1 LSTFKDSTGREWS
14 IRFDGLLLAELRQQ
28 HQINL
33 ADLTGADYLS
43 LDRDPSVLTVAV
55 AHLVRDQLAAAKLSR
70 EQFAATLVGQS
81 LDDALDAVWEA
92 AKVFFPPRKLSALQ
106 SSYAN
111 LRGQWETMGPT
122 MLLLGQPGVP
132 PMMADALARTMMAAA
147 STASASSA
155 ASPSATGP
163 EETPSSAA
171 TT

>member
-1 LSTFKDSTGREWS
+1 MSTFKDSTGREWT
-14 IRFDGLLLAELRQQ
+14 IRFDGMLLADQRQQ

-55 AHLVRDQLAAAKLSR
+55 THLVLDQLAAAKLTR
-70 EQFAATLVGQS
+70 EQFAAALVGQS
-81 LDDALDAVWEA
+81 LDDALEAVWSA
-92 AKVFFPPRKLSALQ
+92 AKVFFPPKRLSALQ

-147 STASASSA
+147 STASASSEG
-155 ASPSATGP
+155 SPSATGP
-163 EETPSSAA
+163 EGTPSSAA
-171 TT
+171 SD